1 MEKLGLKIKWLSV
14 ASFEIEKDGHHI
26 VTDPFITL
34 NDNSPC
40 TWENVEDCE
49 LITLSH
55 VHWDHITDIPVLM
68 KKFPK
73 AQLLTGTLSAL
84 PLIEWGNLIPQDV
97 YPMDANL
104 ELDFDFVKVRALFGR
119 HVEFGKT
126 YAELLSQLRRKP
138 FVDKAMGDMQILG
151 TAEYR
156 NFFFTFPDGVKV
168 LVWGNEFTPVQKNI
182 VKDLAPDVAIIQSTR
197 QLKDPDGFV
206 EFVKKSGA
214 KAVIPH
220 HMDLAK
226 PYDEY
231 RPEVRAMGDRIEAEC
246 PGTRFLMPEYGEWME
261 I

>member
-40 TWENVEDCE
+40 TWENVEGCE

-104 ELDFDFVKVRALFGR
+104 ELDFDFVKVKALFGR
-119 HVEFGKT
+119 HVGFGKT
-126 YAELLSQLRRKP
+126 YSELESQLRRKP

-151 TAEYR
+151 TTEYR
-156 NFFFTFPDGVKV
+156 NFFFTFPDGVRV
-168 LVWGNEFTPVQKNI
+168 LVWGNEFTPIQKNI
-182 VKDLAPDVAIIQSTR
+182 VKELAPDVAIIQSTR

-206 EFVKKSGA
+206 DFVKKAGA
-214 KAVIPH
+214 KVVIPH
-220 HMDLAK
+220 HMDLSK
-226 PYDEY
+226 TYDEY

-246 PGTRFLMPEYGEWME
+246 PGTVFLMPEYGEWME